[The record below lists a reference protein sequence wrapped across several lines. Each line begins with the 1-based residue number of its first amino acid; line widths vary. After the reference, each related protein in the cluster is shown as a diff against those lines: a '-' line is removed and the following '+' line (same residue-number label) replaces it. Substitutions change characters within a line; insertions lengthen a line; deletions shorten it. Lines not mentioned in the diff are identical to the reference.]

1 MPIFDQVPLQE
12 AMMKTSTGKT
22 AQVTQE
28 YLGYLDQLAE
38 GQAGRLQPAEGE
50 SVATVR
56 RRLGVAA
63 KLAGK
68 NITIRRSG
76 DEVYFWVQLQ
86 EEGTSRRR
94 GGRRRREADTES

>member
-1 MPIFDQVPLQE
+1 MPTFDQVPLQE
-12 AMMKTSTGKT
+12 AMTKTSTGKT

-38 GQAGRLQPAEGE
+38 GQAGRLQPGEGE

-68 NITIRRSG
+68 DITIKRAG
-76 DEVYFWVQLQ
+76 EEVYFWVQSQ
-86 EEGTSRRR
+86 EPRPRRRRR
-94 GGRRRREADTES
+94 GSQTAPEA